1 MVTNTNVELV
11 FNAKLFAEKYY
22 QAVIDNDPNF
32 LNGEINTPS
41 VLVSLN
47 DLRTR
52 IRCAI
57 EIGDLKVRGRHSQIY
72 MQPSQDAF
80 NTGIVKLQ
88 DFCDW
93 AETIGLDDCPK
104 TAYELALFFKM
115 PKAIEIANSIA
126 MQAPENETSE
136 QGKKA
141 VKRFK
146 APENHRKTV
155 REAVVKFGRTDGTRP
170 SDLKAARALKT
181 KVREDLVKGGFTESN
196 FAAGWK
202 QLPKDNPLT

>member
-1 MVTNTNVELV
+1 MATNTNVEWVL
-11 FNAKLFAEKYY
+11 NAKLFAEKYY
-22 QAVIDNDPNF
+22 QAVIDNDPSF
-32 LNGEINTPS
+32 LNDDPNTQS

-104 TAYELALFFKM
+104 TANELALFFKM
-115 PKAIEIANSIA
+115 PKAIEIANSIDT
-126 MQAPENETSE
+126 QAPENETSE
-136 QGKKA
+136 QGKTV

-146 APENHRKTV
+146 APENHRVKV
-155 REAVVKFGRTDGTRP
+155 SREVIKLGRSDGTRP
-170 SDLKAARALKT
+170 HDLKAARALKA
-181 KVREDLVKGGFTESN
+181 KARESLVKGGFTENN
-196 FAAGWK
+196 FEAGWK
-202 QLPKDNPLT
+202 QLPKDNSLT

>member
-1 MVTNTNVELV
+1 MATNTNVELV

-22 QAVIDNDPNF
+22 QAVIDNDSSF
-32 LNGEINTPS
+32 LNDDPNTPS

-57 EIGDLKVRGRHSQIY
+57 EIGNLKVRGRHSQIY

-115 PKAIEIANSIA
+115 PKAIEIANSIVT
-126 MQAPENETSE
+126 QAPENETKE
-136 QGKKA
+136 Q
-141 VKRFK
+141 
-146 APENHRKTV
+146 RKV
-155 REAVVKFGRTDGTRP
+155 RYEAVILKNNGNKT
-170 SDLKAARALKT
+170 KAATELGISRALLYKT
-181 KVREDLVKGGFTESN
+181 TNKASN
-196 FAAGWK
+196 KSDIPTANNTFPIQK
-202 QLPKDNPLT
+202 